1 MHSMN
6 DSMHDSHKTPEQL
19 LRADVDTPNTETL
32 KQRGDVIRKVV
43 EGWSLRVIETSL
55 AQSLEQ
61 SSVRTAAAVPLPNDE
76 DNEVNDDPD
85 NEGKGNDEND
95 DEVEL
100 VRVVSASEIDERKI
114 QAADVVD
121 VSLSE
126 EQRMLSL
133 EQTVARHEVEM
144 AQLRDQIQQ
153 LMV

>member
-1 MHSMN
+1 MHSMHSMN
-6 DSMHDSHKTPEQL
+6 DSYQTPEQL
-19 LRADVDTPNTETL
+19 PCAPVDTPNTETL
-32 KQRGDVIRKVV
+32 KQRGEVIRDVV

-95 DEVEL
+95 DEVE
-100 VRVVSASEIDERKI
+100 VVGMISASEIFERKF

-121 VSLSE
+121 LTE

-133 EQTVARHEVEM
+133 EQTVARLEVEM
-144 AQLRDQIQQ
+144 AQMRDQFQQ